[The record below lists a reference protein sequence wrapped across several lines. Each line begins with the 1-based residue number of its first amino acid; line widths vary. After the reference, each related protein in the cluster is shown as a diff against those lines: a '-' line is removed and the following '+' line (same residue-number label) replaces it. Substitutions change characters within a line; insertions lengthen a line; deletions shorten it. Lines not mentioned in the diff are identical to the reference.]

1 MTLVAPPPQQC
12 ASMPSPTSLPNGV
25 APSPPPPCSGCIK
38 LHADIKQ
45 NMQQMMDK
53 FDLIYMRL
61 ESLMNEKEK
70 DRLIVHDQEMSE
82 SGSDDKD
89 VPSPADSRASPNTT
103 QGSRKRK
110 PNKDT
115 VHRVADDAMQ
125 SNSIA
130 VVRHLIVVSV
140 LNWPLNISALLSL
153 YTRGRY
159 TVDNLPKV
167 SEIPAVSATSSASV
181 STTTSSFVDN
191 IGFLSGQMMD
201 PLAQQ
206 QQLLQ
211 FIMQQSLA
219 GAGAHPAPTS
229 ASQAPAPSLSTMAAS
244 GPVVKTEQ
252 PDPQVLMEQ
261 LQQQFKEKF
270 EDEESNASVSRC
282 SNCMTTKTTAWRRD
296 MAGKLV
302 CNACGLYY
310 RLHRLHIETLLNG
323 VERANE
329 PSMVFS
335 LYVFE
340 DYQVTGTTGL
350 NDDDDDDD
358 DDDGDDNGRRGTRP
372 CVVSN
377 DDDDDYWR
385 ADGRLSAVVRP
396 LDVMYSPPYRVE
408 SSSVERSLNGA
419 NTPGDVLLN
428 RTTHRPVHMRK
439 DFIQQRFR
447 RKTKEEEV
455 NSPSA
460 VLNSLFN
467 MSQLAGNAN
476 PTAFSFLEQFNH
488 INSLQEQMNSTA
500 PV

>member
-12 ASMPSPTSLPNGV
+12 PSMPSPTSVPNGV
-25 APSPPPPCSGCIK
+25 TPSPPPPCSGCIK

-70 DRLIVHDQEMSE
+70 NRLIVHDQEMSE

-89 VPSPADSRASPNTT
+89 VPSPADSRASPNTA

-110 PNKDT
+110 PNKDN
-115 VHRVADDAMQ
+115 VHRVSDDTQDATNAT
-125 SNSIA
+125 S
-130 VVRHLIVVSV
+130 
-140 LNWPLNISALLSL
+140 
-153 YTRGRY
+153 G
-159 TVDNLPKV
+159 V
-167 SEIPAVSATSSASV
+167 SETAAVSATPSTPASTAAAAAP
-181 STTTSSFVDN
+181 SGFTDN
-191 IGFLSGQMMD
+191 MGFLGGQMMD

-211 FIMQQSLA
+211 FIMQQSL
-219 GAGAHPAPTS
+219 GAAAASSTHPAP
-229 ASQAPAPSLSTMAAS
+229 ASTPQATQGGASMPMTPAPASN
-244 GPVVKTEQ
+244 VKTEQ

-270 EDEESNASVSRC
+270 EDDDSNASVSRC

-310 RLHRLHIETLLNG
+310 RLHR
-323 VERANE
+323 
-329 PSMVFS
+329 
-335 LYVFE
+335 
-340 DYQVTGTTGL
+340 
-350 NDDDDDDD
+350 
-358 DDDGDDNGRRGTRP
+358 
-372 CVVSN
+372 
-377 DDDDDYWR
+377 
-385 ADGRLSAVVRP
+385 
-396 LDVMYSPPYRVE
+396 
-408 SSSVERSLNGA
+408 
-419 NTPGDVLLN
+419 
-428 RTTHRPVHMRK
+428 THRPVHMRK

-460 VLNSLFN
+460 MLNSLFS
-467 MSQLAGNAN
+467 MSQLASSAN
-476 PTAFSFLEQFNH
+476 PAAFNFLEQFNH
-488 INSLQEQMNSTA
+488 MNSVQEQLNSTA

>member
-130 VVRHLIVVSV
+130 V
-140 LNWPLNISALLSL
+140 
-153 YTRGRY
+153 
-159 TVDNLPKV
+159 V

-310 RLHRLHIETLLNG
+310 RLHR
-323 VERANE
+323 
-329 PSMVFS
+329 
-335 LYVFE
+335 
-340 DYQVTGTTGL
+340 
-350 NDDDDDDD
+350 
-358 DDDGDDNGRRGTRP
+358 
-372 CVVSN
+372 
-377 DDDDDYWR
+377 
-385 ADGRLSAVVRP
+385 
-396 LDVMYSPPYRVE
+396 
-408 SSSVERSLNGA
+408 
-419 NTPGDVLLN
+419 
-428 RTTHRPVHMRK
+428 THRPVHMRK

-455 NSPSA
+455 
-460 VLNSLFN
+460 
-467 MSQLAGNAN
+467 
-476 PTAFSFLEQFNH
+476 
-488 INSLQEQMNSTA
+488 
-500 PV
+500 

>member
-38 LHADIKQ
+38 LHADIKQVWIQEIQGVHTSGRFIRFTVHTIQLQ

-115 VHRVADDAMQ
+115 VHRVADDAML
-125 SNSIA
+125 SNATA
-130 VVRHLIVVSV
+130 VV
-140 LNWPLNISALLSL
+140 
-153 YTRGRY
+153 
-159 TVDNLPKV
+159 
-167 SEIPAVSATSSASV
+167 SEMAAVSATSSAPV

-219 GAGAHPAPTS
+219 GAGTHPAPSS
-229 ASQAPAPSLSTMAAS
+229 APQVPAPSLSTMTAS

-261 LQQQFKEKF
+261 LQQQFKEVDKGAYQVNRNYENKKNSRHDQSSMSKSPTTIMSDTTATTTTTTLRYGTTRHDTTTRSTKVRPRCRCHCRCWLFVRF
-270 EDEESNASVSRC
+270 ETGRRRVMTSARRSFITTVLSSIQSNSELSALSSAPFFNRQNAS
-282 SNCMTTKTTAWRRD
+282 
-296 MAGKLV
+296 
-302 CNACGLYY
+302 
-310 RLHRLHIETLLNG
+310 
-323 VERANE
+323 
-329 PSMVFS
+329 
-335 LYVFE
+335 
-340 DYQVTGTTGL
+340 
-350 NDDDDDDD
+350 
-358 DDDGDDNGRRGTRP
+358 
-372 CVVSN
+372 
-377 DDDDDYWR
+377 
-385 ADGRLSAVVRP
+385 
-396 LDVMYSPPYRVE
+396 
-408 SSSVERSLNGA
+408 
-419 NTPGDVLLN
+419 
-428 RTTHRPVHMRK
+428 
-439 DFIQQRFR
+439 
-447 RKTKEEEV
+447 
-455 NSPSA
+455 
-460 VLNSLFN
+460 FN
-467 MSQLAGNAN
+467 VA
-476 PTAFSFLEQFNH
+476 
-488 INSLQEQMNSTA
+488 
-500 PV
+500 